1 MQQTFTVKKSDGT
14 TNVVYSLR
22 SANGNS
28 AEYVDA
34 TSSPSAP
41 RLAKISHALKPI
53 GSRGSDRHSILFQT
67 VVLDAEGLP
76 HIVSTSVT
84 ITVPRAAVVTDTI
97 VKDVI
102 AATTGYLALAGVVD
116 ATIDGITL

>member
-14 TNVVYSLR
+14 TNVVYTLR
-22 SANGNS
+22 SASGNA

-41 RLAKISHALKPI
+41 RLAKVSHSLKPI
-53 GSRGSDRHSILFQT
+53 GSRGSDRHTILLQN
-67 VVLDAEGLP
+67 VILDSDNVP
-76 HIVSTSVT
+76 HIVSASVT
-84 ITVPRAAVVTDTI
+84 ITVPRAAVVTDVI

-102 AATTGYLALAGVVD
+102 AATTGYLALPGVVD